1 MTDRVSRREAIGRLT
16 AASAGLVLAGTVAR
30 RGAADPGVRRGH
42 PGAAAGLPA
51 VQAGRG
57 AAAGRG
63 IVAAGRPV
71 EIVVS
76 PVSEATVRLSVLP
89 LDAGAPA
96 EVPLDGSLVQAEWG
110 PPAGRLRDGGA
121 APPVRAGRFVVR
133 YTPDPPAIRVET
145 ESGALVQRLTLDPE
159 RPDVRFLLSDGPLLG
174 LGQGG
179 PQFDRRGSVDRMRSG
194 QGAYQ
199 LRTHGG
205 RVPIQWLIGTSP
217 GGSAGRHADGGAAGW
232 AMFVHQPLGR
242 FDFTG
247 PEGRFVPFAGAP
259 LLDVFVVGSRD
270 PAVIMGEYARIT
282 GAPELPPLWSLG
294 YLQSHRT
301 LAGPDEILDIARTFR
316 EKQLPCDALIYLGTG
331 FTPSGWNA
339 ANGSFAFDRRNF
351 PDPKGLIDAL
361 HALHFRVV
369 LHIVILARDL
379 RGTVAEPCDLAR
391 FDEEQA
397 GCYWHL
403 HRRLIDLGV
412 DGWWPDEGDP
422 LDARARLAR
431 NRMYWEGP
439 QLDRPGER
447 VFALHRNGHAGMQ
460 RYASVLWSGDVYS
473 TWKTLDT
480 HVAVG
485 INAGLSG
492 IPYWGTDIGGFVP
505 TPEYTGEL
513 HVRWF
518 QFGAFCPLFRAHG
531 RTWHLRLPW
540 GWSTG
545 DLGPDEIASYAGGA
559 GNPAPPERQ
568 HPEVEPI
575 CRRYLELRYRLLP
588 YTYTVV
594 REAHD
599 TGLPIMRALWLHYPD
614 DAVAAGRGDEYLWGR
629 DILVA
634 PVTRPGASSRRLYL
648 PRGRWIDF
656 WTNETVEGGREIE
669 RRVDLATLPLY
680 VRAGAVVPMGPVKQY
695 TDEPIDAPLALT
707 VYPGADGGGALY
719 EDDGRTLAYRRG
731 EWMRLAMAWRD
742 ASRTLE
748 IRLADG
754 SKPRGLPRR
763 FEVRVAGR
771 EDVRSVVFEGRPLVV
786 DL

>member
-16 AASAGLVLAGTVAR
+16 AASAGVALSAGVLRGGAEILAAQAGPGGPE
-30 RGAADPGVRRGH
+30 GAAS
-42 PGAAAGLPA
+42 A
-51 VQAGRG
+51 VQPARG
-57 AAAGRG
+57 GAEATAL
-63 IVAAGRPV
+63 VVAGRPA

-76 PVSEATVRLSVLP
+76 PVSEATVRISVLP
-89 LDAGAPA
+89 LDAGRPA
-96 EVPLDGSLVQAEWG
+96 DVPLDGSLVQATWG
-110 PPAGRLRDGGA
+110 PAAGRIRDLGA
-121 APPVRAGRFVVR
+121 APPIRAGRFVVR
-133 YTPDPPAIRVET
+133 GTPGPPMVHIET
-145 ESGALVQRLTLDPE
+145 DGGALVQRLTFDAE
-159 RPDVRFLLSDGPLLG
+159 RPDVLFHLGEGPLLG

-205 RVPIQWLIGTSP
+205 RVPVQWLIGT
-217 GGSAGRHADGGAAGW
+217 GAVGPAARSRRGDAEGW

-242 FDFTG
+242 FDLTG
-247 PEGRFVPFAGAP
+247 PEGRFVAFDGAP
-259 LLDVFVVGSRD
+259 LLDVFIVGSRD
-270 PAVIMGEYARIT
+270 PAVIMAEYARLT

-301 LAGPDEILDIARTFR
+301 LAGPDEILDVARTFR
-316 EKQLPCDALIYLGTG
+316 EKKLPCDALIYLGTG

-339 ANGSFAFDRRNF
+339 ANGSFAFNPRTF
-351 PDPKGLIDAL
+351 PDPKGLIDEL
-361 HALHFRVV
+361 HALHFRIV
-369 LHIVILARDL
+369 LHVVILARDL
-379 RGTVAEPCDLAR
+379 RGAVADGCNFAR

-460 RYASVLWSGDVYS
+460 RYAGFLWSGDVYS
-473 TWKTLDT
+473 TWKTLET
-480 HVAVG
+480 HVPVA
-485 INAGLSG
+485 INTGLSG

-545 DLGPDEIASYAGGA
+545 ELGPDEIATYAGGA
-559 GNPAPPERQ
+559 GNPVPAERR
-568 HPEVEPI
+568 HPEVEAI

-588 YTYTVV
+588 YTYTAV

-599 TGLPIMRALWLHYPD
+599 TGLPIMRALWLHYPED
-614 DAVAAGRGDEYLWGR
+614 AAAVARGDEYLWGR
-629 DILVA
+629 DLLVA
-634 PVTRPGASSRRLYL
+634 PVTRPGASTWRLYL
-648 PRGRWIDF
+648 PHGRWVDF
-656 WTNETVEGGREIE
+656 WTHETIEGGREIE
-669 RRVDLATLPLY
+669 RRVDLATMPLY
-680 VRAGAVVPMGPVKQY
+680 VRAGAVVPTGPVKQY
-695 TDEPIDAPLALT
+695 TDEPVEAPLTLT

-719 EDDGRTLAYRRG
+719 EDDGRTVAYRQG
-731 EWMRLAMAWRD
+731 EWMRIAMVWRD
-742 ASRTLE
+742 AARSLE
-748 IRLADG
+748 IRLAEG

-763 FEVRVAGR
+763 FEIRVAGR
-771 EDVRSVVFEGRPLVV
+771 EEARVVTFDGRPLVV
-786 DL
+786 KL

>member
-1 MTDRVSRREAIGRLT
+1 MADGVSRREAIGRLT
-16 AASAGLVLAGTVAR
+16 AASAGVALSGGVLRGDAGIVPAQS
-30 RGAADPGVRRGH
+30 GGPGLH
-42 PGAAAGLPA
+42 AEASAT
-51 VQAGRG
+51 QSGRG
-57 AAAGRG
+57 DVQGRD
-63 IVAAGRPV
+63 IVVAERPV

-76 PVSEATVRLSVLP
+76 PVSEATVRVSVLP
-89 LDAGAPA
+89 LHAGRPA
-96 EVPLDGSLVQAEWG
+96 EVPLDGSLVQATWG
-110 PPAGRLRDGGA
+110 PAAGRIRDGGA
-121 APPVRAGRFVVR
+121 VFPVRAGRFVVR
-133 YTPDPPAIRVET
+133 YTPGPPAIRVET
-145 ESGALVQRLTLDPE
+145 ESGTLVQRLALDPE
-159 RPDVRFLLSDGPLLG
+159 RPDVRFLLGEGPVLG

-217 GGSAGRHADGGAAGW
+217 GGSTERNGHGGTAGW
-232 AMFVHQPLGR
+232 AMFVHQPLGS

-247 PEGRFVPFAGAP
+247 PEARFVPFAGAP
-259 LLDVFVVGSRD
+259 LLDVFIVGSRD

-301 LAGPDEILDIARTFR
+301 LAGPDEILDVARTFR
-316 EKQLPCDALIYLGTG
+316 EKKLPCDALIYLGTG

-339 ANGSFAFDRRNF
+339 ANGSFAFDPRNF
-351 PDPKGLIDAL
+351 PDPKGLLDAL

-369 LHIVILARDL
+369 LHLVILARDL
-379 RGTVAEPCDLAR
+379 RGTVADGCDLAR

-460 RYASVLWSGDVYS
+460 RYASFLWSGDVYS
-473 TWKTLDT
+473 TWKTLET
-480 HVAVG
+480 HVPIA
-485 INAGLSG
+485 INTGLSG

-545 DLGPDEIASYAGGA
+545 ELGPDEIATYAGGA
-559 GNPAPPERQ
+559 GNPVPAERQ

-588 YTYTVV
+588 YTYTAV

-599 TGLPIMRALWLHYPD
+599 TGLPIVRALWLHYPD
-614 DAVAAGRGDEYLWGR
+614 DAAAVARGDEYLWGR

-648 PRGRWIDF
+648 PRGRWLDF
-656 WTNETVEGGREIE
+656 WTNEAIEGGREIE
-669 RRVDLATLPLY
+669 RRVDLATMPLY

-695 TDEPIDAPLALT
+695 TDEPVDAPLSLT
-707 VYPGADGGGALY
+707 VYPGADGGGSLY
-719 EDDGRTLAYRRG
+719 EDDGRTLAYRQG
-731 EWMRLAMAWRD
+731 DWMRMAMVWREAD
-742 ASRTLE
+742 RSLE
-748 IRLADG
+748 IRLAEG
-754 SKPRGLPRR
+754 SARRGLPRR

-771 EDVRSVVFEGRPLVV
+771 EEAQAVVFDGRPLVV
-786 DL
+786 RL